1 MIRGTTPQHTFLF
14 PFDPATCSEII
25 VTYQQKGIDVLE
37 KTLPDMTIDSTAN
50 TVSYRLTQ
58 EETLG
63 FDEGF
68 VRLQVKAKV
77 GNNVMASAI
86 MNVPATEIL
95 NEEVI

>member
-1 MIRGTTPQHTFLF
+1 MIRGTTPRHTFIF
-14 PFDPATCSEII
+14 PFDPADCSEII
-25 VTYQQKGIDVLE
+25 VTYQQKGVDVLE
-37 KTLPDMTIDSTAN
+37 KTLNDMEIDSTEN
-50 TVSYRLTQ
+50 TISYRLSQ

-63 FDEGF
+63 FSEGF

-77 GNNVMASAI
+77 GNNVMASVI